1 MIVPDLSRAN
11 TPVPGDDARYL
22 AEHTRATVYRGNG
35 LERQLESPADISD
48 VIAAEPD
55 AFVWLDVSE
64 PNAHVFDLIQ
74 DEFRMHPLAIED
86 ALTSHQR
93 PKIEAYGDTWFVVV
107 YAATRDAEELALHEV
122 AIFIGRHFA
131 VTVRAKPAYPLDEF
145 RRRWSHERT
154 PNHADGGTFLYAFLD
169 TIVDGYRPIAEAFED
184 HVEAL
189 EAALLGEDARTRD
202 VLLEIF
208 EMKKSLATFRRA
220 VVPVRDI
227 ITPIMRGDIVLF
239 SGDTDELPYF
249 RDVFDH
255 VSIVTEQLDAAR
267 DLINNA
273 RDTHIALA
281 SNRQNDV
288 AKQLTI
294 VATVFLPLTFVTG
307 FFGQNFGFL
316 INHITSAGSFWW
328 VGVGSEI
335 FALAAL
341 LGYFRFKRW
350 F

>member
-1 MIVPDLSRAN
+1 MVF
-11 TPVPGDDARYL
+11 
-22 AEHTRATVYRGNG
+22 RGNG
-35 LERQLESPADISD
+35 LERELANPADISD
-48 VIAAEPD
+48 VLADEPD
-55 AFVWLDVSE
+55 SFVWLDVAQ
-64 PNAHVFDLIQ
+64 PNARVFELIR

-86 ALTSHQR
+86 ALVSHQR

-107 YAATRDAEELALHEV
+107 HGATRETDVLTLHEV
-122 AIFIGRHFA
+122 AIFVGRRFA
-131 VTVRAKPAYPLDEF
+131 VTVRANPAYPLDEF
-145 RRRWSHERT
+145 RRRWSHQRT
-154 PNHADGGTFLYAFLD
+154 PNHADGGTFLYSLLD
-169 TIVDGYRPIAEAFED
+169 TVVDGYSPIGEAFED

-189 EAALLGEDARTRD
+189 EAALLGEGARTRD
-202 VLLEIF
+202 ILLEIF
-208 EMKKSLATFRRA
+208 EMKKNLASFRRA

-227 ITPIMRGDIVLF
+227 LTPIMRGDIVLF
-239 SGDTDELPYF
+239 AGDADELPYF
-249 RDVFDH
+249 RDVYDH
-255 VSIVTEQLDAAR
+255 VSLVAEQLDAAR

-288 AKQLTI
+288 SKQLTI

-316 INHITSAGSFWW
+316 INHITSTSSFWW

-335 FALAAL
+335 VALAGL
-341 LGYFRFKRW
+341 LAYFRFKRW

>member
-1 MIVPDLSRAN
+1 MTTRAA
-11 TPVPGDDARYL
+11 VSDDSHYL
-22 AEHTRATVYRGNG
+22 ADHTRATVFSGNG
-35 LERQLESPADISD
+35 RERPLADAADISD
-48 VIAAEPD
+48 VLAAEPD
-55 AFVWLDVSE
+55 AFVWLDVTE
-64 PNAHVFDLIQ
+64 PNPRVFELIR

-107 YAATRDAEELALHEV
+107 YAATRDADVLALHEV
-122 AIFIGRHFA
+122 AVFVGKRFA

-154 PNHADGGTFLYAFLD
+154 PNHADGGTFLYTLID
-169 TIVDGYRPIAEAFED
+169 TVVDGYRPIGEAFED

-189 EAALLGEDARTRD
+189 EEALLGKDARTRD

-227 ITPIMRGDIVLF
+227 LTPIMRGDIVLF

-316 INHITSAGSFWW
+316 INHITSTASFWW
-328 VGVGSEI
+328 LGIGSEVV
-335 FALAAL
+335 ALVAL
-341 LGYFRFKRW
+341 LAYFRFKRW